1 MIGIVCQH
9 RSGHTAYEQWL
20 AVSTGM
26 SLKKEV
32 DINMKDQSIDQY
44 LKSLPQN
51 SIVSFMARP
60 NIEKYLDNN
69 NHINWRL
76 LIRKDW
82 YTQCLSF
89 LYTNKT
95 QVFHANQSAMV
106 EVDTKLIKYF
116 FEMYEIIDNLKNTK
130 KYPVYYYEDIKI
142 PIDPVDYDQMRKNNN
157 KYSKMISN
165 IDEVDYKI
173 YEYNHSRL

>member
-1 MIGIVCQH
+1 MIGVICQH
-9 RSGHTAYEQWL
+9 RSGHTAYERWL
-20 AVSTGM
+20 AKSLQM
-26 SLKKEV
+26 SLQKEV
-32 DINMKDQSIDQY
+32 DINMKDQSIEKY

-51 SIVSFMARP
+51 SIVSFMVRP
-60 NIEKYLDNN
+60 NIEKHLDNN
-69 NHINWRL
+69 KHINWRL

-95 QVFHANQSAMV
+95 QMFRENQSTIV

-116 FEMYEIIDNLKNTK
+116 FEMYEIIENLKTK
-130 KYPVYYYEDIKI
+130 KYPVFYYEDIEI
-142 PIDPVDYDQMRKNNN
+142 PINPMDHNQIRKNNN

-173 YEYNHSRL
+173 YEYNYNRM